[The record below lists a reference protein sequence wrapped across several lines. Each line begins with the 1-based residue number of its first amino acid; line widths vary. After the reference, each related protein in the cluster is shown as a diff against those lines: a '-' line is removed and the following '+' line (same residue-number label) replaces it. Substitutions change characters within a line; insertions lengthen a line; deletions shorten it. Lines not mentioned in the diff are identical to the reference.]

1 MALLYVAE
9 ILAQCKTDDTAA
21 DGTGSLRIGI
31 AEVAV
36 FSVGWRL
43 IALRLTIRLRLLGQ
57 HMRNAVR
64 QSADLRE
71 QKDNDHQK
79 PDGQA
84 VTHRYY

>member
-1 MALLYVAE
+1 MALFYVAE
-9 ILAQCKTDDTAA
+9 ILVWRKTDDAAA
-21 DGTGSLRIGI
+21 DSAGGLRIGI
-31 AEVAV
+31 AEVTV

-43 IALRLTIRLRLLGQ
+43 IALRLTIRLRLFGQ